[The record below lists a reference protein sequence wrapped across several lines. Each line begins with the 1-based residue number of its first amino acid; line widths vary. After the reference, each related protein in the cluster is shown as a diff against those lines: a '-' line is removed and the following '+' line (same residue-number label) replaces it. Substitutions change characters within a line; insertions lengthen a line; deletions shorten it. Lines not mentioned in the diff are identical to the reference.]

1 MGDGWAKNILLGLA
15 ENIELVLTF
24 TDVKLTQQQ
33 FNIRQN

>member
-1 MGDGWAKNILLGLA
+1 MGDGWAKNILLALA

-33 FNIRQN
+33 LNIRQS